1 MPNELKGMEG
11 RDNND
16 EWEINKGRSEE
27 KLSRSLRY
35 QIRYS
40 MLNPYTLNLNNA
52 GMDGIR
58 SSS

>member
-1 MPNELKGMEG
+1 MCLDKLKGVEG

-16 EWEINKGRSEE
+16 EWEIYKGRSEE
-27 KLSRSLRY
+27 KLSRSLWY

-52 GMDGIR
+52 GMDRIK
-58 SSS
+58 SS